1 MRARNFEIKTD
12 PATQERYL
20 EVDATGVELTDQPIL
35 NKGTAFSDSERDAL
49 KLRGLLP
56 PTVTSIEQ
64 QIDRVLTNFHAKGT
78 ALEKYIHLLSLLDRN
93 ETLFYRT
100 ILDHIEVTLPV
111 IYTPTVG
118 EACQQFGRIYRRHRG
133 LYVTYEDLNR
143 VDELLANW
151 PYDDVA
157 VIVVTDGERIL
168 GLGDLGA
175 GGMGISIGKS
185 SLYVTGAGIH
195 PAKMLPVC
203 LDVGTDNPRL
213 LDDPLYLGQ
222 RRARIRGERYDDL
235 VEAFVLAVGR
245 RFPRAIIQFEDFGKL
260 NAARLLE
267 RYQDRA
273 RCFNDDIQGTGAVA
287 CAGVLSAL
295 RISGQKLEDQRV
307 LVVGGGSAGAGIAA
321 MLAGAEIWMFD
332 SKGLVTKDRARGEV
346 AAFARDE
353 PPAQLMDVAK
363 RVRPTILIGV
373 SGQAGIFDRPLL
385 QTMDGPRPIVFPLS
399 NPTAHSE
406 CTPEEARGW
415 TQGRAIVA
423 TGSPFPDTPQCN
435 NLYIFPG
442 VGLGTLIAASPR
454 VDLEMFR
461 TAARTLAALAP
472 PDQLYPP
479 LRDIRRISRTIAKAV
494 AKSAIDRG
502 LAPAATD
509 QQLETR
515 LDAEIWDPSY
525 LPYRL
530 AK

>member
-1 MRARNFEIKTD
+1 MDTKTYPEFSTNYPLLLTTFMKRPVRYYPDQIGVVYRNH
-12 PATQERYL
+12 
-20 EVDATGVELTDQPIL
+20 VTGEYQRFTWREWYQRVCQLAHALQDELKIQPGKPGQL
-35 NKGTAFSDSERDAL
+35 G
-49 KLRGLLP
+49 
-56 PTVTSIEQ
+56 
-64 QIDRVLTNFHAKGT
+64 DRVGT
-78 ALEKYIHLLSLLDRN
+78 MAYNTHRHLE
-93 ETLFYRT
+93 
-100 ILDHIEVTLPV
+100 
-111 IYTPTVG
+111 
-118 EACQQFGRIYRRHRG
+118 
-133 LYVTYEDLNR
+133 LYY
-143 VDELLANW
+143 
-151 PYDDVA
+151 A
-157 VIVVTDGERIL
+157 VPC
-168 GLGDLGA
+168 
-175 GGMGISIGKS
+175 
-185 SLYVTGAGIH
+185 TGATLH
-195 PAKMLPVC
+195 PITIRLSDEPLC
-203 LDVGTDNPRL
+203 LGH
-213 LDDPLYLGQ
+213 
-222 RRARIRGERYDDL
+222 RRARIRGERYDEL
-235 VEAFVLAVGR
+235 VEAFVMAVGR

-295 RISGQKLEDQRV
+295 RISGQKLQDQRV

-442 VGLGTLIAASPR
+442 VGLGTLVAASPR

-509 QQLETR
+509 DQLENR
-515 LDAEIWDPSY
+515 LNAEIWEPTY

>member
-1 MRARNFEIKTD
+1 MKAREFAQKTD
-12 PATQERYL
+12 PITHERYL
-20 EVDATGVELTDQPIL
+20 EVGATGVELTDQPIL
-35 NKGTAFSDSERDAL
+35 NKGTAFTEDERTTL

-64 QIDRVLTNFHAKGT
+64 QMDRVLTNFHAKGT
-78 ALEKYIHLLSLLDRN
+78 PLEKYIHLLSLLDRN

-133 LYVTYEDLNR
+133 LYVTYEDLGR
-143 VDELLANW
+143 MDEVLGNW

-168 GLGDLGA
+168 GLGDLGS
-175 GGMGISIGKS
+175 GGMGISIGKC

-195 PAKMLPVC
+195 PARMLPVC

-222 RRARIRGERYDDL
+222 RRARIRGERYDAL
-235 VEAFVLAVGR
+235 VDAFVKAVGR

-267 RYQDRA
+267 RYQDQA

-287 CAGVLSAL
+287 YAGVLSAL
-295 RISGQKLEDQRV
+295 RLSHQRIEDQRV

-321 MLAGAEIWMFD
+321 MLGGAQIWMFD

-346 AAFARDE
+346 APFARDE
-353 PPAQLMDVAK
+353 APAQLLEVAR
-363 RVRPTILIGV
+363 RVRPTMLVGV

-399 NPTAHSE
+399 NPTANSE

-442 VGLGTLIAASPR
+442 VGLGTLVARSPR
-454 VDLEMFR
+454 VDLEMFK
-461 TAARTLAALAP
+461 TAARTLSELAP
-472 PDQLYPP
+472 AGQLYPP
-479 LRDIRRISRTIAKAV
+479 LKEIRTISRTIAKAV

-502 LAPAATD
+502 LAPRAS
-509 QQLETR
+509 
-515 LDAEIWDPSY
+515 DAELDQRLNEEIWEPNY

-530 AK
+530 AQ